1 MSDLIRNQ
9 TPFKNTES
17 LFFSRRFL
25 SSWTRLM
32 NQLPAVMGRNLTDK
46 CHANGIQAEIQ
57 FNVELMTC
65 RSKGR

>member
-9 TPFKNTES
+9 TPFKKHGK
-17 LFFSRRFL
+17 FIFSRRFL

-32 NQLPAVMGRNLTDK
+32 NQLAAVMGRNLTDK
-46 CHANGIQAEIQ
+46 CHANGTQAEIQ